1 MGKGVPW
8 EGIDNFAGRYI
19 DMFRYELSMS
29 SLTNGFILTVSF
41 FGELGVHDSPIVK
54 RLKRKNVHHS
64 SNIFEAWLATVKVS
78 WNFSY
83 KNHGFHSVENLEPQ
97 VTTHFQG
104 PLTSLVT
111 WCLCCLYMLISKPST
126 QWPWKQHATL
136 KNYTGEQRFFHV
148 RQCVCIGGCQFAPGS
163 QRADNAIHFDE
174 GHFTKPSLH
183 EKTHFYSL

>member
-8 EGIDNFAGRYI
+8 EGIDNFAGGYI

-174 GHFTKPSLH
+174 GHFTK
-183 EKTHFYSL
+183 T

>member
-1 MGKGVPW
+1 
-8 EGIDNFAGRYI
+8 
-19 DMFRYELSMS
+19 MFITHQTYLK
-29 SLTNGFILTVSF
+29 
-41 FGELGVHDSPIVK
+41 HDWQPSK
-54 RLKRKNVHHS
+54 FHETS
-64 SNIFEAWLATVKVS
+64 Q
-78 WNFSY
+78 Y

-126 QWPWKQHATL
+126 QCSV
-136 KNYTGEQRFFHV
+136 FFHV

-163 QRADNAIHFDE
+163 QWENNSIHFDE

-183 EKTHFYSL
+183 LFTVTVFRTGPNLCICIHVFTYIYYIIV